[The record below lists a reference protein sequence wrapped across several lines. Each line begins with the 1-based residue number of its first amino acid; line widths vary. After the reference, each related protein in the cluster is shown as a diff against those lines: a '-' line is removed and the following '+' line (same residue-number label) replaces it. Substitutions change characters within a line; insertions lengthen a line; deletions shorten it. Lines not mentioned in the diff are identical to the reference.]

1 MPGVSTVEDI
11 LCPRTPEGHD
21 QAILIAWGSLAIE
34 SELKKCRL
42 NMDSRGLMQLLCGG
56 YY

>member
-1 MPGVSTVEDI
+1 M
-11 LCPRTPEGHD
+11 
-21 QAILIAWGSLAIE
+21 GSLAIE

-42 NMDSRGLMQLLCGG
+42 KMDSRELRQLLGGG

>member
-1 MPGVSTVEDI
+1 MQHSQVLVPTDNK
-11 LCPRTPEGHD
+11 
-21 QAILIAWGSLAIE
+21 GSLAIE

-42 NMDSRGLMQLLCGG
+42 NMDSRELRQLLGEG